1 MSQPQPDHIDVPVWV
16 FVDAEGN
23 AVSDCNPD
31 HLRDEYEADF
41 GREFDPKTAARLVK
55 LTIRVKLP
63 RAQELSGEVP
73 DQVTG
78 GVSVRIA

>member
-1 MSQPQPDHIDVPVWV
+1 MSQAQDCIDVSVWV
-16 FVDAEGN
+16 FVDAEGR

-41 GREFDPKTAARLVK
+41 SQEFDPKVPARVVK
-55 LTIRVKLP
+55 LTLRVRLP